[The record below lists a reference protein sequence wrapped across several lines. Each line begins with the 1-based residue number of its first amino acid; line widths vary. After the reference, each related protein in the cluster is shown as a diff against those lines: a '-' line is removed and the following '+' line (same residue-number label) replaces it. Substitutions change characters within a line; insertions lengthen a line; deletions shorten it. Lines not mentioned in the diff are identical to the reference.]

1 MTTWGNDEGELVFRR
16 RMKAAGESDAGA
28 WPRLWI
34 ALGGLLLLALAYPV
48 YEYEVQ
54 ASLAKRDLL
63 QATRQLQ
70 AEVQRS
76 EATMAN
82 EINRRQTQARQLT
95 YEQRLAAVRV
105 MGISDAGGV
114 PTVMVELQGLTAAQ
128 AAARIC
134 LQARGWLRRPLDGE
148 VLRIRAA
155 RGERPAA
162 EAGSIRCT

>member
-1 MTTWGNDEGELVFRR
+1 
-16 RMKAAGESDAGA
+16 
-28 WPRLWI
+28 
-34 ALGGLLLLALAYPV
+34 
-48 YEYEVQ
+48 
-54 ASLAKRDLL
+54 
-63 QATRQLQ
+63 
-70 AEVQRS
+70 
-76 EATMAN
+76 
-82 EINRRQTQARQLT
+82 
-95 YEQRLAAVRV
+95 